1 MVNKQFLHYTP
12 HNGVFERCVI
22 FYGCQTGA
30 VSTPRKVVFERCVI
44 LYGCQTLF
52 ESFLISRLFERCVIF
67 YGKQACGEIA
77 AACQIV

>member
-1 MVNKQFLHYTP
+1 M
-12 HNGVFERCVI
+12 I

-52 ESFLISRLFERCVIF
+52 ESFLISRLFEKYVIL
-67 YGKQACGEIA
+67 YGKQAQVKRVANDG
-77 AACQIV
+77 